1 MFSYNTPKW
10 KYRISYRHLA
20 VFFSCVYVLSLIPML
35 VLAFYDF
42 PSADDFSMALQP
54 HLYFVET
61 GNFFGTIVES
71 LKKSWLVY
79 SQYEGYFFSII
90 LTCICPS
97 IFGEFWYF
105 LTPFLILGML
115 TFGVLYFFDALFV
128 RVFGLDKDL
137 STAAG
142 MVTLI
147 LMIQCMPQGSIRTEA
162 FYWYAGAIN
171 YSFTF
176 GMAFFWLGLLMRSVY
191 DDSEK
196 SRRRKLIWATFWGF
210 WMGGANYMTALELAI
225 CSVLILFILFM
236 VKQGIFRFDAGS
248 ELNNV
253 ATAAS
258 GGNTAGQIGKTVKQA
273 GNTAKQAGNVAK
285 QAGNIAKQAGNTAKQ
300 AGNTVEQAGNTTKLV
315 GNSGGTGNSAKS
327 GMTEEIEPATGKRK
341 SFNMIWIPTLV
352 NLIGFACSC
361 FTPGN
366 LVRSA
371 ETEHIGAVKAVLLSI
386 HSTFDMMADDMA
398 RWELVAALVLLVPV
412 FWEMARSLRHKL
424 EHPLMFTLFAFLLVS
439 SNVVPPFFA
448 VANIGAGRLKA
459 LAWMEFVVML
469 VLDVFYLT
477 AWARQ
482 QLMSESAASWNI
494 SNQTVGVG
502 IDNVSS
508 KNASGRKFKSTSSM
522 LIAASL
528 AFLMFGSAIMAYPNM
543 QYYCCTSALTDLVD
557 GSAATYRAENAE
569 RLRILK
575 DNSIKDAVLTEY
587 SVHPELL
594 FYIDVTDDTNEWINT
609 ATATYYY
616 KDSVVLKKR

>member
-1 MFSYNTPKW
+1 MFSYSTPKW

-20 VFFSCVYVLSLIPML
+20 VFFSCIYVLSLIPML

-79 SQYEGYFFSII
+79 SRYEGYFFSII

-97 IFGEFWYF
+97 VFGEFWYF

-115 TFGVLYFFDALFV
+115 TFGVLYFFDAFFV

-162 FYWYAGAIN
+162 FYWYSGAIN

-191 DDSEK
+191 DDDAK
-196 SRRRKLIWATFWGF
+196 SRKRKLIWATFWGF
-210 WMGGANYMTALELAI
+210 WLGGANYMTALELAI

-236 VKQGIFRFDAGS
+236 VKRGIFRFDAGPEQNS
-248 ELNNV
+248 AVHVVSDVKSAE
-253 ATAAS
+253 
-258 GGNTAGQIGKTVKQA
+258 QI
-273 GNTAKQAGNVAK
+273 
-285 QAGNIAKQAGNTAKQ
+285 
-300 AGNTVEQAGNTTKLV
+300 GNTTKQV
-315 GNSGGTGNSAKS
+315 GDSGVNGSGGNSG
-327 GMTEEIEPATGKRK
+327 MIEGKELTTGKRK

-371 ETEHIGAVKAVLLSI
+371 ETEHIGPVKAVLLSL
-386 HSTFDMMADDMA
+386 HSTFDMMVNDMA
-398 RWELVAALVLLVPV
+398 RWELFVALVLLVPV
-412 FWEMARSLRHKL
+412 FWEMARTLRHRL
-424 EHPLMFTLFAFLLVS
+424 QHPLMFTLFAYLLVS

-459 LAWMEFVVML
+459 LAWMEFAIMMVL
-469 VLDVFYLT
+469 VVFYLT

-482 QLMSESAASWNI
+482 QIEGGGAISWHD
-494 SNQTVGVG
+494 SQQADSDTAKSKVAVGS
-502 IDNVSS
+502 DNTYR
-508 KNASGRKFKSTSSM
+508 KNAQGPRFKSTSSM
-522 LIAASL
+522 VIAASL
-528 AFLMFGSAIMAYPNM
+528 AFLAFGSAIITYPNM
-543 QYYCCTSALTDLVD
+543 QYYCCTSALSDLLS
-557 GSAATYRAENAE
+557 GSAATYKAENAE

-575 DNSIKDAVLTEY
+575 DESVKDAVLTEY

-594 FYIDVTDDTNEWINT
+594 FYIDVTEDSSEWINT

-616 KDSVVLKKR
+616 KDSVVMKKR